1 MKKLLLG
8 MTLAASVLTGC
19 SEEFTET
26 VNYGT
31 LDPSTLGNAEGVEL
45 LLISAYSAL
54 DGINARGGADWHVTG
69 DNWWFDALSD
79 DAHKGS
85 TDGDQGDLY
94 QLEVYDWTTNNAYFG
109 GKWNALFAGI
119 NRSNGVITTINSID
133 DGKDYSAQMA
143 EARFLRGHF
152 NYELQKIWGNVPY
165 ISDANYADKEF
176 NQPNPGPIWDAIEA
190 DFQYA
195 AENLPASQGDVGRPN
210 KYAAQ
215 AYLGKAHAQQGDY
228 TAALPLLE
236 SVINSGAFSLL
247 PEFADN
253 FRAAGDT
260 GSEALFS
267 IQFFADAGV
276 SNNGNRGGTLAMP
289 GGGPIG
295 SCCGFYQP
303 TQDLFNAYETNADGL
318 PIRLG
323 QNGLDADLASDYG
336 ITSAED
342 FTPTDKT
349 LDPRVD
355 YTVGR
360 RGIDFNAWGVNPGKD
375 WIRADFADISGPYL
389 AKKNFYWAGEDSQ
402 RGTGGWGE
410 QRSGI
415 NYHIIRYADV
425 LLLAAESAVES
436 GDLAKAMMY
445 VNEVRSRAKNMT
457 YVKDADGADAANYAI
472 ELYSTFPDVSYAS
485 QAVAMERRLELAME
499 GKRLFD
505 LRRYG
510 NSIEVINR
518 YMALEALSIP
528 SFADE
533 AASKSYQS
541 KHDLMPIPIGAID
554 ASTGTLQQNYG
565 Y

>member
-8 MTLAASVLTGC
+8 MTLAASVLATGC
-19 SEEFTET
+19 SDEFTET

-54 DGINARGGADWHVTG
+54 DGINARGGDDWHVTG

-85 TDGDQGDLY
+85 TDGDQGNLY
-94 QLEVYDWTTNNAYFG
+94 QLEIYDWTTNNSYFA

-152 NYELQKIWGNVPY
+152 NYELQKIFGNVPY
-165 ISDANYADKEF
+165 ISDENYANKEF

-190 DFQYA
+190 DFQFA
-195 AENLPASQGDVGRPN
+195 VDNLPTSQGDVGRPN

-228 TAALPLLE
+228 GSALTQLE
-236 SVINSGAFSLL
+236 AVINSGAFSLL

-267 IQFFADAGV
+267 IQFFADGGV
-276 SNNGNRGGTLAMP
+276 SFNGNRGGTLAMP

-303 TQDLFNAYETNADGL
+303 TQDLFNAYETDASGL
-318 PIRLG
+318 PLLETW
-323 QNGLDADLASDYG
+323 NAEDLASDYG
-336 ITSAED
+336 IPSDEA

-360 RGIDFNAWGVNPGKD
+360 RGIDFNAWEVNPGKD
-375 WIRADFADISGPYL
+375 WVRASDADISGPYL

-415 NYHIIRYADV
+415 NYHILRYADV
-425 LLLAAESAVES
+425 LLLAAEAAAAT
-436 GDLAKAMMY
+436 GDTGKALTY
-445 VNEVRSRAKNMT
+445 VNEVRGRAKNMT
-457 YVKDADGADAANYAI
+457 YVKDADGADAANYSI
-472 ELYSTFPDVSYAS
+472 ELYTSFPSQDYAMM
-485 QAVAMERRLELAME
+485 AVKMERRLELAME

-510 NSIEVINR
+510 NSADVINT
-518 YMALEALSIP
+518 YMSNEARSIT

-533 AASKSYQS
+533 AANNSYQS

-554 ASTGTLQQNYG
+554 ASVGTLQQNSG

>member
-1 MKKLLLG
+1 
-8 MTLAASVLTGC
+8 MTLAASVLATGC
-19 SEEFTET
+19 SDEFTET

-31 LDPSTLGNAEGVEL
+31 LDPSTLGNAEGVDL

-85 TDGDQGDLY
+85 TDGDQADLY

-119 NRSNGVITTINSID
+119 NRSNAVITTINGID
-133 DGKDYSAQMA
+133 DGKDYSAQMG

-165 ISDANYADKEF
+165 ISDENYANKEF

-195 AENLPASQGDVGRPN
+195 ADNLPASQGDVGRPN

-228 TAALPLLE
+228 SAALPQLE
-236 SVINSGAFSLL
+236 AVINSGAFALL

-253 FRAAGDT
+253 FRAAGDG
-260 GSEALFS
+260 GSEAIFS

-303 TQDLFNAYETNADGL
+303 SQDLFNSYETDANGL
-318 PIRLG
+318 PL
-323 QNGLDADLASDYG
+323 LDSWNDEDLASDYG
-336 ITSAED
+336 MASSEA

-360 RGIDFNAWGVNPGKD
+360 RGIDFNAWGINPGKD
-375 WIRADFADISGPYL
+375 WVRADFADISGPYL

-415 NYHIIRYADV
+415 NYHILRYADV
-425 LLLAAESAVES
+425 LLLAAESAAAT
-436 GDLAKAMMY
+436 GDTGKAMMY

-457 YVKDADGADAANYAI
+457 YVKGEDGSDAANYSI
-472 ELYSTFPDVSYAS
+472 ELYTSFAS
-485 QAVAMERRLELAME
+485 QDYAMMAVKMERRLELAME

-510 NSIEVINR
+510 NSADVINA
-518 YMALEALSIP
+518 YMQNEARSIT

-554 ASTGTLQQNYG
+554 ASTGTLTQNSG